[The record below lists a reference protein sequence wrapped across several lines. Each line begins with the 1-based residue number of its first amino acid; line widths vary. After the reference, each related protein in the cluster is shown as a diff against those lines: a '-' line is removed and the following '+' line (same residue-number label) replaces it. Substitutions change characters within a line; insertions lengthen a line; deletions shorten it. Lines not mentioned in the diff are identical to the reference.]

1 VRFLAEPETYDE
13 VERLPGSGQLPGA
26 PRCHRGRFS
35 SSSWAAS
42 KERAAASVL
51 EVRTPH
57 RSSCSRRARKRRR
70 PSTEI
75 RLGVHLPLLA
85 RESSLAF
92 VPQPPFAC
100 ERDPP
105 TERGMEKYKLH
116 PRLTRGT
123 FTDKGAPLYPE
134 MTGGAM
140 ARSIGGVRPSMSDA
154 GVKLRVPTSSRTSPA
169 ARRACHPARH

>member
-1 VRFLAEPETYDE
+1 LAEPETYDE

-123 FTDKGAPLYPE
+123 FTDKGGP
-134 MTGGAM
+134 TKGGA
-140 ARSIGGVRPSMSDA
+140 RLLA
-154 GVKLRVPTSSRTSPA
+154 GWFFYEGTHKSGRVGQADGLLPERGPKKRDDRLLA
-169 ARRACHPARH
+169 PDGEWEGQ